1 MKYLDIFE
9 IIVSRDDPVREHDV
23 DTEEST
29 DDDDD
34 GSLSDH
40 QGQSFKSSFQKLRL
54 NVFRA
59 RRWLSLL
66 V

>member
-1 MKYLDIFE
+1 MKYLGIFD

-40 QGQSFKSSFQKLRL
+40 QGQSFKAHFKS
-54 NVFRA
+54 
-59 RRWLSLL
+59 
-66 V
+66 

>member
-1 MKYLDIFE
+1 MKYLDIFD

-40 QGQSFKSSFQKLRL
+40 QGQSFKAHFKS
-54 NVFRA
+54 
-59 RRWLSLL
+59 
-66 V
+66 